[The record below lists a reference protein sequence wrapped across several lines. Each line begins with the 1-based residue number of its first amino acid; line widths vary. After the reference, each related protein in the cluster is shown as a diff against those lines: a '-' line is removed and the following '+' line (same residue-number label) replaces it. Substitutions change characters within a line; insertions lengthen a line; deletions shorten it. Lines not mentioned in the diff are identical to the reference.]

1 MERESPERS
10 SPDPPQRLT
19 TGTTLLNVHNSEQ
32 HTPDHRSN
40 NSLMSVVVAQGHVP
54 NMPGPV
60 GGVNKRYR
68 PAPAKTFQCR
78 GYGDCRMVFSRS
90 EHLARHIRYQVLQK
104 KKKDLSRLTPFL
116 FIESTLANVRSHA
129 TAGSNSLALTT
140 CVSMHRPFMQT
151 NRTKMSE

>member
-10 SPDPPQRLT
+10 SPDSQRRLLDVRNREQLT
-19 TGTTLLNVHNSEQ
+19 S
-32 HTPDHRSN
+32 DHKDSN
-40 NSLMSVVVAQGHVP
+40 NNTMSVVVASGHVP

-90 EHLARHIRYQVLQK
+90 EHLARHIRYLDQV
-104 KKKDLSRLTPFL
+104 FL
-116 FIESTLANVRSHA
+116 FSSFL
-129 TAGSNSLALTT
+129 
-140 CVSMHRPFMQT
+140 
-151 NRTKMSE
+151 